1 MTHTTSW
8 LVLDEIGASFP
19 GVGSPT
25 SPSFLAVRLAPF
37 TGSGGTTEWLRYRE
51 VTADRVLVVSRS
63 GDVTESLS
71 CGPADP
77 IWTHLP
83 FDLRADARRFE
94 TVGAIGTVGAISGVG
109 ALGAVGAVGTEGADA
124 RPRLVPVFLVTEQ
137 VSGTGTR
144 THVYSCSRI
153 RESGLL
159 FSRIWAGET
168 PAGASPVAAVRV
180 ACAEQPVLLH
190 RFTDEVA
197 QTTRFESDVEIELK
211 LTLRTETSPWE
222 IASRLADAV
231 QTRELPGFLPDLGNE
246 LQRWTYE
253 QDTFEVHDAD
263 GRNGYAAFMKD
274 PDGTFVV
281 KYKFFEE
288 DALRRT
294 ERFDEG
300 VRLGPEQFADYLT
313 SALPGV
319 RLRRLPHLVRT
330 RFDVNVESAVAGHF
344 FGLEMDE
351 VRANGRVMRQLEIE
365 YHKTRDC
372 HGAEAATIE
381 PELNR
386 LADEAQRLLDRWG
399 VEASRGYRSKLTFL
413 KEVAAG

>member
-25 SPSFLAVRLAPF
+25 SSSLLAVRLAPF
-37 TGSGGTTEWLRYRE
+37 TGSGGTTEWLRYGE
-51 VTADRVLVVSRS
+51 VTADRVQVLSRT
-63 GDVTESLS
+63 GDVVESLQ
-71 CGPADP
+71 CGPAAP
-77 IWTHLP
+77 VWTHLP
-83 FDLRADARRFE
+83 FDLRADALRFD
-94 TVGAIGTVGAISGVG
+94 
-109 ALGAVGAVGTEGADA
+109 AVGKEGADA
-124 RPRLVPVFLVTEQ
+124 RPRLVPAFLVTEQ
-137 VSGTGTR
+137 VSHTATR
-144 THVYSCSRI
+144 AYVYSCSRI

-168 PAGASPVAAVRV
+168 PTGASPVAAVRV

-263 GRNGYAAFMKD
+263 GRSGYVAFMKD

-288 DALRRT
+288 DALRRI

-300 VRLGPEQFADYLT
+300 VRLGPEQFADYIT

-344 FGLEMDE
+344 FGLETDE

-365 YHKTRDC
+365 YHKTRAC

-386 LADEAQRLLDRWG
+386 LADEAQRLLEKWG

-413 KEVAAG
+413 KEVAAAD